1 MYGFLTGPGSMSGG
15 VGKMFILSKAV
26 IQTTLSLGRGFAGK
40 EFSDGGNNSTIKR
53 RTDDDLDS
61 L

>member
-1 MYGFLTGPGSMSGG
+1 MSGD
-15 VGKMFILSKAV
+15 VGKMLILSKAV

-40 EFSDGGNNSTIKR
+40 EFSDGGSNSTIEC